1 MKLKVEIMTENNVI
15 DIKTA
20 AGKKKPRRILKADKE
35 YKITGTLAILLIHF
49 AKFMLRPEKDEM
61 AFIGFVNTIT
71 KFVKE
76 QKFEEVG
83 INEVENEKE

>member
-1 MKLKVEIMTENNVI
+1 MDNNVI

-20 AGKKKPRRILKADKE
+20 GELKRKPRRILQADKE
-35 YKITGTLAILLIHF
+35 YKISGTLAILLIHF

-71 KFVKE
+71 KFVME
-76 QKFEEVG
+76 QKFEEAE
-83 INEVENEKE
+83 INEKEQL